1 MPLKLYQRTRGG
13 TWYVRGTVAKAP
25 VNEATGTSDRA
36 RAEAYRARLEAKL
49 WDRNFYGERAV
60 VSLGEAVVRYLE
72 EVQPGRGE
80 TPYVERIVGHFGET
94 KLLRE
99 IDQAACDRM
108 IGAIVKPGSGPAT
121 KRRVISV
128 LEAILNHAARRKWCD
143 RPSFVK
149 PAPPKGKTTWLTPA
163 QVQALLAAAAPHI
176 RPLLHFLVCTGAR
189 MSEALELDW
198 AQVDLSRAEAVFLET
213 KNGTKRVAAIPSAC
227 IVTLANLPHRDG
239 AVFRRPYRGGEG
251 EGLSEEAWKIGTPY
265 VDKGRVGGGQ
275 IKKGWRGACK
285 RAGIADATPHDLRHT
300 WATWFYGLSR
310 DPLLLKAEGG
320 WAQLKMIE
328 RYAHLM
334 PAALAPQVST
344 VWGAHPAIRANS
356 VQPLDTLAVSRETSV
371 G

>member
-1 MPLKLYQRTRGG
+1 MPLKLYQRTKGG
-13 TWYVRGTVAKAP
+13 TWYVRGTVAKSP
-25 VNEATGTSDRA
+25 VNEATGTTDRA
-36 RAEAYRARLEAKL
+36 RAEAYRARLEARL

-72 EVQPGRGE
+72 EVAPGRGE
-80 TPYVERIVGHFGET
+80 TPLVDRIVKHFGET

-99 IDQAACDRM
+99 IDQAACDGM
-108 IGAIVKPGSGPAT
+108 IAAIVKPSSGPGT
-121 KRRVISV
+121 KRRIIST

-198 AQVDLSRAEAVFLET
+198 AQVDLSRSEAVFLET
-213 KNGTKRVAAIPSAC
+213 KNGTKRKAAIPSAC
-227 IVTLANLPHRDG
+227 IVTLANLPHREG
-239 AVFRRPYRGGEG
+239 RVFRRPYRGGEG
-251 EGLSEEAWKIGTPY
+251 AGLSEEERKIGTAY

-275 IKKGWRGACK
+275 IKKAWRGACN

-300 WATWFYGLSR
+300 WATWFYALSR
-310 DPLLLKAEGG
+310 DPLLLKDEGG

-334 PAALAPQVST
+334 PSALAPQIAG
-344 VWGAHPAIRANS
+344 VWGEHPRIGAKS
-356 VQPLDTLAVSRETSV
+356 VHAVDTPFVSRETST